1 MSNINF
7 ESGFL
12 STNLENKY
20 EQILGYNDQS
30 YTAAVD
36 NGSYNNFANDSAG
49 YGLCQWTYYTRKA
62 ALLNSAKSNGVSIG
76 DVGNQISFL
85 FRELKNGYRSKT
97 RFSIEKIIHYKKDNQ
112 EYIKYENTF
121 VDLIKRR
128 NGLAYWETIKI
139 S

>member
-1 MSNINF
+1 MIMISQEQRNVLEIVDKMINEEKTFEEISNY
-7 ESGFL
+7 L
-12 STNLENKY
+12 
-20 EQILGYNDQS
+20 
-30 YTAAVD
+30 
-36 NGSYNNFANDSAG
+36 YNNG
-49 YGLCQWTYYTRKA
+49 Y
-62 ALLNSAKSNGVSIG
+62 V
-76 DVGNQISFL
+76 
-85 FRELKNGYRSKT
+85 FRVETKNGYRSKT